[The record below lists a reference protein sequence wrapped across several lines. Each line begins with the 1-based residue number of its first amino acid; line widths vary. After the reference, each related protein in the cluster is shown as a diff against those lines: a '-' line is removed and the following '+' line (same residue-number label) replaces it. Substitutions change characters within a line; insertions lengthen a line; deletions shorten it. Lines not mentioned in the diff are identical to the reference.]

1 MSRML
6 FVNLPVQDVTR
17 TAEFFGALGF
27 EFAQRFSDDNA
38 ACMVINEHACVM
50 LLVERFFASFTTNN
64 VADPAAGTGAI
75 LALSADSRADV
86 DVLVDRAVALGGR
99 VAQEPADE
107 GYMYGRSFYD
117 LDGHAWEVIW
127 MDAGAAA

>member
-27 EFAQRFSDDNA
+27 EFDQRFSDDNA

-50 LLVERFFASFTTNN
+50 LLVERFFASFTTKD
-64 VADPAAGTGAI
+64 VADPALGTGAI

-127 MDAGAAA
+127 MDSGAAA